1 MLRRTMVKMMALAST
16 MGALAFGSVQAEEM
30 KVPFP
35 VKGKVT
41 VADFGADWCAGCP
54 EMFALMD
61 EMQKEY
67 GDRAA
72 FVKVDIDKYQGIEN
86 TWLIEQLPS
95 QIFFDAAG
103 EPIWI
108 HVGSIDK
115 ETLRERVE
123 ILIAGPSKEKTDEKT
138 K

>member
-1 MLRRTMVKMMALAST
+1 MLRRSVVKMMALATT
-16 MGALAFGSVQAEEM
+16 MGALVFGSVQAKDME
-30 KVPFP
+30 VPFP

-54 EMFALMD
+54 EMFAVMD

-86 TWLIEQLPS
+86 VWLIEQLPS
-95 QIFFDAAG
+95 QIFFDAQG

-115 ETLRERVE
+115 ETLRERVDL
-123 ILIAGPSKEKTDEKT
+123 LIRGPSKPEERKK
-138 K
+138 